1 MIYLD
6 GRNFQIN
13 STSQAV
19 MGSSAK
25 KKKEKKK
32 DFQKVKLKVGKAR
45 PKAANSTDTSFKA
58 KAIVLSQ
65 QINAE
70 APSAKVQFLHHV
82 SLLSSRTDSQRKESL
97 AYLASTIP
105 SEFTS
110 RETLPMPTETLIE
123 KAMPLILDNSAGVRS
138 NLVKMLEAIPAR
150 ETADQIPKMLPYVRA
165 AMTHL
170 SQDIRKTALDVLQDL
185 LNRAGKDLVSCAGG
199 WTKTLEC
206 CITLLNWRN
215 LSPGETWTA
224 SKTSFRTD
232 TKFIARIMQVM
243 DQLLSTGLLEDQT
256 EEDEP
261 DDVEAHFPL
270 LNFQHHVIPAKS
282 NPYAYLGL
290 FGRPPDDDS
299 RMLDEKEE
307 RLTAFNQRFR
317 AGFMQGIDGARKE
330 GGDIG
335 RVAGQLSKT
344 IEEAATKGE

>member
-1 MIYLD
+1 
-6 GRNFQIN
+6 
-13 STSQAV
+13 

-32 DFQKVKLKVGKAR
+32 DFQKPKLKVGKAR

-58 KAIVLSQ
+58 KAIVLNQ

-70 APSAKVQFLHHV
+70 APSAQAQFLHHV

-97 AYLASTIP
+97 AYLASAIIY
-105 SEFTS
+105 EFSTRKS
-110 RETLPMPTETLIE
+110 LPLPTESLIE
-123 KAMPLILDNSAGVRS
+123 KAMPLALDSNAGVRS
-138 NLVKMLEAIPAR
+138 NLVKMLEALPEFEI
-150 ETADQIPKMLPYVRA
+150 ADQIPRMLPYVRA

-170 SQDIRKTALDVLQDL
+170 SQDVRKTALDILQYL
-185 LNRAGKDLVSCAGG
+185 LENAGKDLVSCAGG

-206 CITLLNWRN
+206 CATLLSWKN
-215 LSPGETWTA
+215 LSPAETWTA

-232 TKFIARIMQVM
+232 TKLIARIMQVA
-243 DQLLSTGLLEDQT
+243 DQLLSAGLLEDDSSDQGT
-256 EEDEP
+256 N
-261 DDVEAHFPL
+261 EALDCFPL
-270 LNFQHHVIPAKS
+270 LHFQHHAIAAKS

-299 RMLDEKEE
+299 RILDDRGERWIVFKEGYKNTF
-307 RLTAFNQRFR
+307 LH
-317 AGFMQGIDGARKE
+317 GIDGARKE

-344 IEEAATKGE
+344 IEAATNVEE